1 MTEPTASAP
10 NTTTAQVWDLPT
22 RLFHWLLVALVTAMF
37 VTGFTGKLDLH
48 MRIGQFTLALV
59 LFRLVWGF
67 IGNAQ
72 ARFSQ
77 FVAMPAKALAYAR
90 TLLRPDSGR
99 YLGHNPLGGYAV
111 LALLGLVLLQAGS
124 GLFSSDDIATDGP
137 LYNLVSSST
146 SAKLSTI
153 HRLSANALLA
163 VIGLHLAANLFYLLV
178 KKDNLIRP
186 MISGLKPDPAGIS
199 TGGAGLAKGAS
210 NAVALIVFALCLIL
224 VFGGIRWI
232 S

>member
-10 NTTTAQVWDLPT
+10 ATNAALIWDLPT

-48 MRIGQFTLALV
+48 MRLGQATLALV
-59 LFRLVWGF
+59 LFRLFWGF

-77 FVAMPAKALAYAR
+77 FVATPAKALAYAR

-99 YLGHNPLGGYAV
+99 YLGHNPMGGYAV

-124 GLFSSDDIATDGP
+124 GLFTSDDIATDGP
-137 LYNLVSSST
+137 LYNLVSSGT
-146 SAKLSTI
+146 SARLSTI
-153 HRLSANALLA
+153 HRLSANALLV

-186 MISGLKPDPAGIS
+186 MINGLKPGPAGLYA
-199 TGGAGLAKGAS
+199 GGTKPAKGAG
-210 NAVALIVFALCLIL
+210 NAVALIVFTLCLVL